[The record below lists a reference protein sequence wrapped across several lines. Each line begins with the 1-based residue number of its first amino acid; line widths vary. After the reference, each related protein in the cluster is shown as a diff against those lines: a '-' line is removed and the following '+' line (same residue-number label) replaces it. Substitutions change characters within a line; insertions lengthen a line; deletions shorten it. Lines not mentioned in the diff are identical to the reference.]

1 MATDD
6 RRRRFDD
13 REVALILRRA
23 SEMQETTPGG
33 GGSPQERG
41 LSLADLE
48 QVAREAGLDP
58 TLIHRA
64 AAELDSRPAAPA
76 RSGLLGRPTRFDIER
91 TLDGVVPESEFET
104 MVDEIRRTVGDVG
117 NVSTLARSLA
127 WDSTRGGREARVRRI
142 GVTIVPRNGRTVI
155 RIHESLSALAGELG
169 GGIVGGVGGGVGAG
183 VFGLTMGTTAAL
195 FPAIALGGGILAGAW
210 ALASRLFISKAD
222 DRAEELTALM
232 DRLADHVIATAV
244 RERPQLPEASGP
256 PS

>member
-1 MATDD
+1 MGTDD

-23 SEMQETTPGG
+23 AEMQETTPAG
-33 GGSPQERG
+33 GGSVQEPG

-64 AAELDSRPAAPA
+64 AAELDSRPVPQA
-76 RSGLLGRPTRFDIER
+76 RSGFLGRPTRIDIER
-91 TLDGVVPESEFET
+91 TLEGEVPESEFGAL
-104 MVDEIRRTVGDVG
+104 VDEIRRTVGDLG
-117 NVSTLARSLA
+117 NFSTLGSTLA

-142 GVTIVPRNGRTVI
+142 SVTIVPRNGRTVI
-155 RIHESLSALAGELG
+155 RIHESLTALAGELG
-169 GGIVGGVGGGVGAG
+169 GGLVGGLGGGVGAG

-195 FPAIALGGGILAGAW
+195 FPAVALGGGILAGAW
-210 ALASRLFISKAD
+210 ALACRLFMSKAD
-222 DRAEELTALM
+222 DRAEELAALM
-232 DRLADHVIATAV
+232 DRLAEHVIATAV
-244 RERPQLPEASGP
+244 REPPQLPERSTP